1 VNVDDF
7 RRERDRLLVLQT
19 RLQGERAMPRDLE
32 GEDVS
37 APHPGD
43 ADHWVAVYDELC
55 RFKRSLIESIRE
67 EGATVDPA
75 ARAELARDDE
85 ALSVELERLQLHLDF
100 WREQLPTAR

>member
-7 RRERDRLLVLQT
+7 RRERDRLLGLQR
-19 RLQGERAMPRDLE
+19 RLQGARAMPRDLE

-43 ADHWVAVYDELC
+43 AGHWVAVYEELC
-55 RFKRSLIESIRE
+55 RFKRSLIDSIRE
-67 EGATVDPA
+67 EGASVDPA
-75 ARAELARDDE
+75 ARGELAGDDE

-100 WREQLPTAR
+100 WREHLPQTR